1 MHMPYIPQ
9 DDRDAVDAA
18 IDELADRIV
27 ERANVADNEAAFAG
41 LLNYASTRLAL
52 AVIRKRFDRLRYW
65 IIAATTG
72 ALRNAAEEFYRRVG
86 TPYEEAQIA
95 KNGDVDMYAEFDKE
109 LRG

>member
-1 MHMPYIPQ
+1 MPYIAQ
-9 DDRDAVDAA
+9 EDRNAVDAA
-18 IDELADRIV
+18 VDALADRIV
-27 ERANVADNEAAFAG
+27 ERSKAADNEAAFAG

-52 AVIRKRFDRLRYW
+52 TVIRKRFGKMRYW
-65 IIAATTG
+65 VIAATTG

-95 KNGDVDMYAEFDKE
+95 KNGDVDLYAEYDKE